1 MQMINLSTQ
10 NLDRCHFII
19 VFLITTGGKEMSEI
33 TLESKIIEAIN
44 QIRPSLQN
52 DGGDIEFLKFENN
65 KDVFVKLVGACA
77 GCPMSQMTL
86 KNGVEKYLRATVD
99 PQLEVINATQF

>member
-1 MQMINLSTQ
+1 MADASLEQK
-10 NLDRCHFII
+10 I
-19 VFLITTGGKEMSEI
+19 V
-33 TLESKIIEAIN
+33 EAIN

-52 DGGDIEFLKFENN
+52 DGGDIEFLRFEND
-65 KDVFVKLVGACA
+65 KDVYVRLVGACA

-99 PQLEVINATQF
+99 PKLEVINATGF

>member
-1 MQMINLSTQ
+1 MADASLEQK
-10 NLDRCHFII
+10 I
-19 VFLITTGGKEMSEI
+19 V
-33 TLESKIIEAIN
+33 EAIN

-52 DGGDIEFLKFENN
+52 DGGDIEFLRFENN
-65 KDVFVKLVGACA
+65 KDVYVRLVGACA

-99 PQLEVINATQF
+99 PRLEVINATGF

>member
-1 MQMINLSTQ
+1 MADM
-10 NLDRCHFII
+10 
-19 VFLITTGGKEMSEI
+19 
-33 TLESKIIEAIN
+33 TLEQKVADAIN

-52 DGGDIEFLKFENN
+52 DGGDIEFIKIDEDKN
-65 KDVFVKLVGACA
+65 VFVNLVGACA

-99 PQLEVINATQF
+99 QGIEVINATQAAF

>member
-1 MQMINLSTQ
+1 MP
-10 NLDRCHFII
+10 
-19 VFLITTGGKEMSEI
+19 EI
-33 TLESKIIEAIN
+33 TLEQKVVEAIN

-52 DGGDIEFLKFENN
+52 DGGDIEFLRMEND
-65 KDVFVKLVGACA
+65 KDVYVKLVGACA

-99 PQLEVINATQF
+99 PNIEVINATML

>member
-1 MQMINLSTQ
+1 MP
-10 NLDRCHFII
+10 
-19 VFLITTGGKEMSEI
+19 EI
-33 TLESKIIEAIN
+33 TLEQKVVEAIN

-52 DGGDIEFLKFENN
+52 DGGDIEFLRMEND
-65 KDVFVKLVGACA
+65 KDVYVKLVGACA

-99 PQLEVINATQF
+99 PNIEVINETML

>member
-1 MQMINLSTQ
+1 MA
-10 NLDRCHFII
+10 DA
-19 VFLITTGGKEMSEI
+19 
-33 TLESKIIEAIN
+33 TLENKIIEAIN

-52 DGGDIEFLKFENN
+52 DGGDIEYLRLEND
-65 KDVFVKLVGACA
+65 KDVYVKLVGACA

-99 PQLEVINATQF
+99 PNLEVINATMQF

>member
-1 MQMINLSTQ
+1 MADASLEQK
-10 NLDRCHFII
+10 I
-19 VFLITTGGKEMSEI
+19 V
-33 TLESKIIEAIN
+33 EAIN

-52 DGGDIEFLKFENN
+52 DGGDIEFLRFEND
-65 KDVFVKLVGACA
+65 KDVYVRLVGACA

-99 PQLEVINATQF
+99 PRLEVINATGF

>member
-1 MQMINLSTQ
+1 MADM
-10 NLDRCHFII
+10 
-19 VFLITTGGKEMSEI
+19 
-33 TLESKIIEAIN
+33 TLEQKVADAIN

-52 DGGDIEFLKFENN
+52 DGGDIEFIKIYENKN
-65 KDVFVKLVGACA
+65 VFVNLVGACA

-99 PQLEVINATQF
+99 QGIEVINATQAAF

>member
-1 MQMINLSTQ
+1 MADASLEQK
-10 NLDRCHFII
+10 I
-19 VFLITTGGKEMSEI
+19 V
-33 TLESKIIEAIN
+33 EAIN

-52 DGGDIEFLKFENN
+52 DGGDIEFLKFEND
-65 KDVFVKLVGACA
+65 KDVYVRLVGACA

-99 PQLEVINATQF
+99 PKLEVINATGF

>member
-1 MQMINLSTQ
+1 M
-10 NLDRCHFII
+10 
-19 VFLITTGGKEMSEI
+19 EMPEI
-33 TLESKIIEAIN
+33 TLEQKVVEAIN

-52 DGGDIEFLKFENN
+52 DGGDIEFLRMEND
-65 KDVFVKLVGACA
+65 KDVYVKLVGACA

-99 PQLEVINATQF
+99 PNIEVINATML

>member
-1 MQMINLSTQ
+1 MADASLEQK
-10 NLDRCHFII
+10 I
-19 VFLITTGGKEMSEI
+19 V
-33 TLESKIIEAIN
+33 EAIN

-52 DGGDIEFLKFENN
+52 DGGDIEFLRFENA
-65 KDVFVKLVGACA
+65 KDVYVRLVGACA

-99 PQLEVINATQF
+99 PKLEVINATGF

>member
-1 MQMINLSTQ
+1 MADNSLEQK
-10 NLDRCHFII
+10 I
-19 VFLITTGGKEMSEI
+19 V
-33 TLESKIIEAIN
+33 EAIN

-52 DGGDIEFLKFENN
+52 DGGDIEFLKFENE
-65 KDVFVKLVGACA
+65 KDVYVRLVGACA

-99 PQLEVINATQF
+99 PNLEVINATGF

>member
-1 MQMINLSTQ
+1 MADASLEQK
-10 NLDRCHFII
+10 I
-19 VFLITTGGKEMSEI
+19 V
-33 TLESKIIEAIN
+33 EAIN

-52 DGGDIEFLKFENN
+52 DGGDIEFLRFEND
-65 KDVFVKLVGACA
+65 KEVYVRLVGACA

-99 PQLEVINATQF
+99 PKLEVINATGF